1 MIDNQDLKRNA
12 YNKKRYIIYCAAGM
26 STPVVAIIIL
36 ILLSFITDET
46 GVLILAIAFVL
57 YLIIACSIM
66 LHISTYEHPI
76 YGKFN
81 LVDEFNH
88 ARKYK
93 YTSENMNNLIKQELI
108 KDNFLET
115 NYSSNL
121 LKGTY
126 FYKQEKTNYHIV
138 LFIEQKITEEIYKD
152 YTKNYLCGFIDTLA
166 DEGKIENWK
175 SLYISIIIQ
184 QDKENEYTEKFL
196 NYNLELPQNIGFM
209 PILIDEK
216 KKELEISNF
225 DFGPGLT
232 EYGEM
237 KRKFLRK
244 FDQYIIKNKRK
255 SKKKEVTNS

>member
-1 MIDNQDLKRNA
+1 MVDKQDLKRNA
-12 YNKKRYIIYCAAGM
+12 YNKKRYIIFCYTGLSSLAL
-26 STPVVAIIIL
+26 AIIGE
-36 ILLSFITDET
+36 ILLFFITDET
-46 GVLILAIAFVL
+46 VVLIIGIVFFSHLAIA
-57 YLIIACSIM
+57 YLTAW
-66 LHISTYEHPI
+66 HICTYEHPI

-108 KDNFLET
+108 KDNFSET

>member
-1 MIDNQDLKRNA
+1 MIDKQDLKRNA
-12 YNKKRYIIYCAAGM
+12 YNKRRSIIFCIACI
-26 STPVVAIIIL
+26 SPLVTAITIL

-46 GVLILAIAFVL
+46 VVLILAIVFVVHL
-57 YLIIACSIM
+57 VLAHLITWYIR
-66 LHISTYEHPI
+66 TYEHPM

-88 ARKYK
+88 ARKYQ
-93 YTSENMNNLIKQELI
+93 YTSEDMNNLIKQELI
-108 KDNFLET
+108 KDNFSET

-166 DEGKIENWK
+166 DERKIEDWK